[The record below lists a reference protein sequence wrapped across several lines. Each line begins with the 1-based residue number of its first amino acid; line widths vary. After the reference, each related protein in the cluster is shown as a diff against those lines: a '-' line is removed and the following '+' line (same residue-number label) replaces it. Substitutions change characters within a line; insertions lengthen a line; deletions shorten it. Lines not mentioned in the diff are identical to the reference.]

1 MRPVIDP
8 EMLKNPVFQRVL
20 REGLAI
26 QDQFS
31 AEPVYA
37 RTGKGY
43 LKSTGVP
50 ELRKI
55 KERKRA
61 KRS

>member
-1 MRPVIDP
+1 MKPAVDP
-8 EMLKNPVFQRVL
+8 ELFKNPIFQRVL

-43 LKSTGVP
+43 LKPSGV
-50 ELRKI
+50 EEVQKAKKKAARKD
-55 KERKRA
+55 
-61 KRS
+61 

>member
-1 MRPVIDP
+1 MKPAVDP
-8 EMLKNPVFQRVL
+8 ELFKNPIFQRVL

-43 LKSTGVP
+43 LKPSGV
-50 ELRKI
+50 EEVQKAKKKVARKD
-55 KERKRA
+55 
-61 KRS
+61 